1 MSVGSRTMKSR
12 SWVVLASGFGILLGL
27 ICLLGLGAVRR
38 ANSIYVEMAEAHE
51 AYLRAEYPL
60 RDIPGDIY
68 FADLLVRDYLLDP
81 SPLGASEYREQLRT
95 IRASL
100 EQRLA
105 QLPREGLGQKEA
117 VEELEREMREYWA
130 SLEPMFEWTPAQKM
144 VASYPF
150 FRKHVLPRRNAVVEL
165 IREVAEL
172 NARNLETQR
181 ERLRASHEALR
192 RFLVRMVL
200 FALSVGLVVALLT
213 TARVTSLER
222 RGAEQRAM
230 IEQAEEELRRLSRTL
245 VRAQEDERRALSRE
259 LHDAIGQMLTAMG
272 MTLANLESLRDG
284 PPQRFHEALEDAKRL
299 NMEALRTVRD
309 LAMGLRPSMLDDLGL
324 GPALEWL
331 GRDFSRRMGVPVA
344 VQIDGALEGLEDAH
358 RTCLFRVVQE
368 ALTNCAR
375 HAQARNIRVTVHGE
389 PERVSMAI
397 QDDGVGFQADASQRG
412 IGLLG
417 IEERVRELNG
427 TVGIQSAPGKGT
439 VLTIELPLPDGK
451 QDG

>member
-1 MSVGSRTMKSR
+1 MRSR

-27 ICLLGLGAVRR
+27 ICLLGLGAVRQ
-38 ANSIYVEMAEAHE
+38 ANSIYGEMVDAHE

-60 RDIPGDIY
+60 RDIPGEIY
-68 FADLLVRDYLLDP
+68 FADLVVRDYLLDP
-81 SPLGASEYREQLRT
+81 SPLSTSEYREQLRA

-105 QLPREGLGQKEA
+105 QLPREGAGQKQA
-117 VEELEREMREYWA
+117 VEELEREMRDYWEA
-130 SLEPMFEWTPAQKM
+130 LEPMFEWTPSQKM

-165 IREVAEL
+165 VREVAAL
-172 NARNLETQR
+172 NTANLEIQR
-181 ERLRASHEALR
+181 QRLRQSHEALR
-192 RFLVRMVL
+192 RFLVRMML
-200 FALSVGLVVALLT
+200 FALSVGIVVAGLS
-213 TARVTSLER
+213 TARVTVLER
-222 RGAEQRAM
+222 RAAEQRAM

-272 MTLANLESLRDG
+272 MTLANLESFRDG
-284 PPQRFHEALEDAKRL
+284 PAERFHETLEDAKRL

-309 LAMGLRPSMLDDLGL
+309 LAMGLRPAMLDDLGL

-331 GRDFSRRMGVPVA
+331 GRDYSRRMSVPVT
-344 VQIDGALEGLEDAH
+344 VQIDGALDGLEDAH

-375 HAQARNIRVTVHGE
+375 HSQAKNIRVTVHGE
-389 PERVSMAI
+389 PGRVSMAI
-397 QDDGVGFQADASQRG
+397 QDDGVGFEAEASQRG

-427 TVGIQSAPGKGT
+427 SVSIQSAPHKGT
-439 VLTIELPLPDGK
+439 VLRVELPLPGGK